1 MERDHNVLLERTK
14 EAEQVAQKI
23 EIDSIQNK
31 MALVS
36 WDHVMLESCDVGI
49 MWDVV
54 LYWFQQDHEQDVN
67 KLKKAHKGE
76 MIKLQHM
83 LKVSWW

>member
-1 MERDHNVLLERTK
+1 MERDHTVLLERTK

-23 EIDSIQNK
+23 EVDSIQNK

-49 MWDVV
+49 M
-54 LYWFQQDHEQDVN
+54 
-67 KLKKAHKGE
+67 
-76 MIKLQHM
+76 
-83 LKVSWW
+83 